1 MKSHQPSYKNDFRN
15 IREVLETISKG
26 ISDIKKMLELTN
38 KFTYGVHSGVS
49 EKKDSNVYPW
59 HLPNVTT
66 SADYES
72 ED

>member
-1 MKSHQPSYKNDFRN
+1 MKPLQPNYKNDFRD
-15 IREVLETISKG
+15 ISEVLKTISKD
-26 ISDIKKMLELTN
+26 ISNILKMLELTN

-66 SADYES
+66 SADYEN

>member
-1 MKSHQPSYKNDFRN
+1 MKPLQPNYKNDFRN